1 MGQHGPAR
9 ARRPAILL
17 GLLLASGLFAVS
29 PSRWAHSERALPDT
43 TDISPGFRHGVTRAI
58 KADIGDLSTLQV
70 FDRRWSEGREL
81 VAHHESEPENVPAT
95 VRERLAFA
103 TTDEVPVVNF
113 AAADPVDARM
123 APFEAVMSDPEETLP
138 ILERGLSVGPLELAA
153 ISFREQKC
161 LADAVYFEARGE
173 SREGQIA
180 VAQVVLNRVESTY
193 YPNTICGVV
202 YQNQDKHNRCQ
213 FSFACDGKSERVADR
228 SAWRRAV
235 DVARSVLLSGGKV
248 RIAAVGDAT
257 HYHATSVRP
266 VWAGEMRRVDVIG
279 SHIFYERRS
288 SRG

>member
-1 MGQHGPAR
+1 M
-9 ARRPAILL
+9 
-17 GLLLASGLFAVS
+17 
-29 PSRWAHSERALPDT
+29 
-43 TDISPGFRHGVTRAI
+43 
-58 KADIGDLSTLQV
+58 
-70 FDRRWSEGREL
+70 
-81 VAHHESEPENVPAT
+81 
-95 VRERLAFA
+95 
-103 TTDEVPVVNF
+103 
-113 AAADPVDARM
+113 
-123 APFEAVMSDPEETLP
+123 
-138 ILERGLSVGPLELAA
+138 
-153 ISFREQKC
+153 
-161 LADAVYFEARGE
+161 
-173 SREGQIA
+173 
-180 VAQVVLNRVESTY
+180 LNRVESTY